1 MALVRSAMMV
11 FNAAVDPMLI
21 RARMMRMV
29 REKRM
34 ELSGIGVPI
43 VTICKFQRGKAGCE
57 WGVCRIRKRGR

>member
-1 MALVRSAMMV
+1 MV

-34 ELSGIGVPI
+34 EFSGIGVPI
-43 VTICKFQRGKAGCE
+43 VTIYTVQKDKSICQMGFVE
-57 WGVCRIRKRGR
+57 M

>member
-34 ELSGIGVPI
+34 EFSGIGVPI
-43 VTICKFQRGKAGCE
+43 VTICEF
-57 WGVCRIRKRGR
+57 